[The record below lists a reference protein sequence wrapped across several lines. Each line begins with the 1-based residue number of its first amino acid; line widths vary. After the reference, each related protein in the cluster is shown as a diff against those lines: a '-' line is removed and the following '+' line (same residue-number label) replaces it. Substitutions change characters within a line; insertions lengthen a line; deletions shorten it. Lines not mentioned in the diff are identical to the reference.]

1 MAAGVLE
8 KSDYPGFN
16 EETGI
21 LPVNDDPGS
30 DEEVEIEMVEEEPSF
45 LRGQTRMTT
54 QHSPVKIVKAS
65 LLTPLHC
72 YYLLSQ
78 LIKFLYHLTLVF
90 FSHTES
96 RWEPTASSHDT
107 KCSI

>member
-45 LRGQTRMTT
+45 LRGQTRMTM
-54 QHSPVKIVKAS
+54 QHSPVKIVKVS
-65 LLTPLHC
+65 FC
-72 YYLLSQ
+72 
-78 LIKFLYHLTLVF
+78 IG
-90 FSHTES
+90 
-96 RWEPTASSHDT
+96 
-107 KCSI
+107 II